1 MTPIIWSPQAAD
13 DIVGIQTYISADS
26 VQYAEL
32 VVRRIVARV
41 EQLATFPESGR
52 VVPERGDAAIREVL
66 VRPYRIVYRVRGT
79 TVEIVTVFRGRVSSR
94 LTSDRQPNLAWHQTA
109 AGAIMSDRW

>member
-41 EQLATFPESGR
+41 EQLSAFPGAGR
-52 VVPERGDAAIREVL
+52 AVPERRDSAIR
-66 VRPYRIVYRVRGT
+66 
-79 TVEIVTVFRGRVSSR
+79 
-94 LTSDRQPNLAWHQTA
+94 
-109 AGAIMSDRW
+109 

>member
-32 VVRRIVARV
+32 VVGRIVARV
-41 EQLATFPESGR
+41 EQLSTFPESGR
-52 VVPERGDAAIREVL
+52 VVPERQGSSVREVI
-66 VRPYRIVYRVRGT
+66 VKPHRIVYRFQGSV
-79 TVEIVTVFRGRVSSR
+79 VEIVTVFRGTREFPTDVR
-94 LTSDRQPNLAWHQTA
+94 
-109 AGAIMSDRW
+109 